1 MLAPGLM
8 PTSDKLLRLG
18 LVGLDTSHVVAFTTA
33 FNVPTA
39 PGHIPGAR
47 VVRAW
52 PGGSPD
58 LPPSRDRVEGFTAKL
73 RDDFGVTIVDSPEAV
88 AEGCDALL
96 LTSVDGRVHAEQFAR
111 IAPAGLP
118 VFIDKPLAVTP
129 AEAERIAALA
139 AAHGVRWFTSS
150 ALRFTP
156 VLTSVLAGEA
166 RASVTGAE
174 FSGPLLIQPLNPGYY
189 WYGVHIVEMLY
200 TTFGAGARRVR
211 ITRAGADEVA
221 VLEWADGRVGVLRG
235 SPTNQQFQGM
245 VHFAERTVHVDTTLS
260 PISYFPPL
268 AQAILAFF
276 HGAPAPAANAESL
289 EMIRCIDALNRSR
302 DSGAWEDL

>member
-1 MLAPGLM
+1 M

-18 LVGLDTSHVVAFTTA
+18 LIGLDTSHVVAFTAA
-33 FNVPTA
+33 FNDPAA

-47 VVRAW
+47 VVQAW

-73 RDDFGVTIVDSPEAV
+73 RDDFGVAIVDSPEAV

-96 LTSVDGRVHAEQFAR
+96 LTSVDGRVHADQFAR

-118 VFIDKPLAVTP
+118 VFIDKPLAVTS
-129 AEAERIAALA
+129 ADAERIAAIA
-139 AAHGVRWFTSS
+139 AQHGVRWFTSS
-150 ALRFTP
+150 ALRFSP
-156 VLTSVLAGEA
+156 VLTCGLAGEA
-166 RASVTGAE
+166 RAQVTGAE
-174 FSGPLLIQPLNPGYY
+174 FSGPLNLQPLNPGYF

-200 TTFGAGARRVR
+200 TTLGVGARRVR
-211 ITRAGADEVA
+211 VSRGGSDEIA
-221 VLEWADGRVGVLRG
+221 VIEWVDGRLGVLRG

-245 VHFAERTVHVDTTLS
+245 VHFAERTVHVDTTQS

-276 HGAPAPAANAESL
+276 HGAPAPADNAESL
-289 EMIRCIDALNRSR
+289 ELIRCIEALNRSR
-302 DSGAWEDL
+302 ENGDWERV